1 VLTASA
7 DEHPDSTV
15 IGNDLSPIQPLW
27 VPANCKFIV
36 DDLESEWLYQPS
48 EAFDYIHGRGLGGA

>member
-1 VLTASA
+1 MLTPVA
-7 DEHPDSTV
+7 DEHPNATV
-15 IGNDLSPIQPLW
+15 IGNDLSPIQPVW

-36 DDLESEWLYQPS
+36 DDIESDWLYKPN